1 MRNCAISGA
10 IFRLCPVRQRD
21 FGLTREGENSEDI
34 PDTPKP
40 HGCQSISGIS
50 LIPRFAELAKP
61 PTQLTRK
68 DQKCTWG
75 PIQQEAFENLKERLC
90 TAPVLAYPNFKL
102 TFILT
107 TNASKTALGAILSQ
121 VQDGAEKP
129 LAYASRQTNTA
140 VQGYYANELELLA
153 LAWAKKYFRC

>member
-1 MRNCAISGA
+1 M
-10 IFRLCPVRQRD
+10 
-21 FGLTREGENSEDI
+21 
-34 PDTPKP
+34 
-40 HGCQSISGIS
+40 
-50 LIPRFAELAKP
+50 
-61 PTQLTRK
+61 
-68 DQKCTWG
+68 
-75 PIQQEAFENLKERLC
+75 KERLC